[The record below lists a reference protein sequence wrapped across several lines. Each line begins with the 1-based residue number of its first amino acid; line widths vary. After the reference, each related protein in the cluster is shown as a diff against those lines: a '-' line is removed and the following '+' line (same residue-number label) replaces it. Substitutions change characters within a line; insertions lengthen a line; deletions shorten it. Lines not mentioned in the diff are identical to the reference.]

1 MQPSEDKKRR
11 HVEIS
16 VCPTK
21 ISIKTE
27 RKYKERKMKDILSS
41 ICALQNG
48 DGGVLALHYEK
59 TPPKHHIVDCVRMIE
74 QRVKEITS
82 CTTVA
87 NLTLDVGPQ
96 RLFINVQKSNHP
108 ITISY
113 NLHLPSESQVMT
125 LSPSEPIG
133 NIKQI
138 LHKHHNGNNG
148 AMERQSHIHHFVKG
162 QDSKLRESKCVT
174 LKNLK
179 VSPSKC
185 ITLADRMTGKSNKFA
200 SYVSAFANHSG
211 GRIYYGINDN
221 GIVEGKEITEKDKNE
236 VIKKVTNTINKMI
249 WPLSVKPRRG
259 NQWDI
264 CFESVADPSG
274 GEIPST
280 FVIVVSVAP
289 CPGGVFSE
297 APESY
302 HLVEGRAEKMSFH
315 DWLSHFTERRATPA
329 PRNAPL
335 PITWSSDENKKVY
348 HELTTRLGKLR
359 SDNKMVEFENLSD
372 FAKVMFPKSNAA
384 LIVISEKIVAACQK
398 LQIEKAEKFLND
410 YNKLLESTEQ
420 DRRIFEVKEQYSK
433 SRIER
438 AKGNNKESLEIVK
451 GSLETIE
458 TNLHAEVITVFSV
471 LFYIHAAAMS
481 MGISRKKSDDP
492 QLFLQSAERN
502 MKSCVQEFQEET
514 VLDLQQ
520 ELHILLAINRLEI
533 PRDAKNGQEMHKN
546 IAAAESELDNVHGEL
561 TLYRRIENLLAHCQ
575 LHYRR
580 SDIAPDQVTRIE
592 YLKKAYGY
600 GTNARNLATRNN
612 FEEIFHYANKCLAD
626 VTERIVRN
634 WHRCK
639 DFEKC

>member
-1 MQPSEDKKRR
+1 
-11 HVEIS
+11 
-16 VCPTK
+16 
-21 ISIKTE
+21 
-27 RKYKERKMKDILSS
+27 
-41 ICALQNG
+41 
-48 DGGVLALHYEK
+48 
-59 TPPKHHIVDCVRMIE
+59 
-74 QRVKEITS
+74 
-82 CTTVA
+82 
-87 NLTLDVGPQ
+87 
-96 RLFINVQKSNHP
+96 
-108 ITISY
+108 
-113 NLHLPSESQVMT
+113 
-125 LSPSEPIG
+125 
-133 NIKQI
+133 
-138 LHKHHNGNNG
+138 
-148 AMERQSHIHHFVKG
+148 
-162 QDSKLRESKCVT
+162 
-174 LKNLK
+174 
-179 VSPSKC
+179 
-185 ITLADRMTGKSNKFA
+185 
-200 SYVSAFANHSG
+200 
-211 GRIYYGINDN
+211 
-221 GIVEGKEITEKDKNE
+221 
-236 VIKKVTNTINKMI
+236 MI
-249 WPLSVKPRRG
+249 WPPGVKPRRG

-289 CPGGVFSE
+289 CPGGVF
-297 APESY
+297 
-302 HLVEGRAEKMSFH
+302 
-315 DWLSHFTERRATPA
+315 
-329 PRNAPL
+329 
-335 PITWSSDENKKVY
+335 
-348 HELTTRLGKLR
+348 
-359 SDNKMVEFENLSD
+359 EFENLSD

-398 LQIEKAEKFLND
+398 LQIEKAEKLLND

-420 DRRIFEVKEQYSK
+420 DRRIFEVKEQYLE

-438 AKGNNKESLEIVK
+438 AKGNYKKSLKIVK
-451 GSLETIE
+451 GSLEIIE
-458 TNLHAEVITVFSV
+458 TKLHAEVITVFSV

-502 MKSCVQEFQEET
+502 MKSCAQEFQEET